1 METGSSSKPLG
12 KAERVKGSGD
22 ATRHGSVPP
31 KIEPFV
37 PRFDHNPRELK
48 SWAKKTGFVSDYSWG
63 TETSASEK
71 NDSSGFD
78 LEKGNDLRNGGSS
91 PKIEIDPVLGRT
103 KPNRGI
109 EIEPVVRNERDGTV
123 RGENQRRRTRDEPND
138 DERRVRLNGNGSGNG
153 NGNLNVNV
161 NGIVNRNAN
170 GNEVPAVAPAAEPK
184 KEDGGV
190 AERDAKIDVYPN
202 EEEPAHGGWSRPS
215 GMKCGLRDNP
225 GFG

>member
-1 METGSSSKPLG
+1 METGSSSEPLG
-12 KAERVKGSGD
+12 KAERVKGSGA
-22 ATRHGSVPP
+22 ATRHGSVPS

-37 PRFDHNPRELK
+37 PRFGHNPRELK

-78 LEKGNDLRNGGSS
+78 LEKGIDLRNGGSS

-153 NGNLNVNV
+153 NLNVNV

-170 GNEVPAVAPAAEPK
+170 GNEVPAVAPVAEPK

-202 EEEPAHGGWSRPS
+202 EEEPAHGGWGRPS